1 MTEAAMARPTEFDR
15 DKVLDRATRLFWERG
30 FGGTSISD
38 LEAAMGIGRT
48 SIYAAF
54 GAKEDLFMA
63 AIDHYDA
70 TYSIK
75 LRKAL
80 ESGLPVGA
88 AVEAYF
94 EELMIAFSD
103 PDLPLGCLVTNVA
116 VEGDRGT
123 TRMGRRIAASIT
135 RAEDTFYRVL
145 RNAQSDGSID
155 PRADVRAIG
164 RYLVA
169 STHGLSALAK
179 ALADINA
186 LRDVVAVILASLDGM
201 FAGKTAPANVNRRSS
216 GGPAR
221 SA

>member
-1 MTEAAMARPTEFDR
+1 MARPKEFDR
-15 DKVLDRATRLFWERG
+15 EKVLDRATRLFWERG

-75 LRKAL
+75 LRNAL
-80 ESGLPVGA
+80 NAGLPVRQA
-88 AVEAYF
+88 IERYF
-94 EELMIAFSD
+94 EELMIAFGD

-135 RAEDTFYRVL
+135 RAEDTFYRML
-145 RNAQSDGSID
+145 RQAQVEGAID

-179 ALADINA
+179 ANSDLNA
-186 LRDVVAVILASLDGM
+186 LRDVVAVIMASVDTM
-201 FAGKTAPANVNRRSS
+201 FAGGSAANANKPR
-216 GGPAR
+216 A
-221 SA
+221 ANA

>member
-1 MTEAAMARPTEFDR
+1 MARPKEFDR
-15 DKVLDRATRLFWERG
+15 EQVLDRATRLFWERG

-75 LRKAL
+75 LRRAL
-80 ESGLPVGA
+80 TSGLPVRA
-88 AVEAYF
+88 AIALYF
-94 EELMIAFSD
+94 EELLIAFND

-135 RAEDTFYRVL
+135 RAEDTFYQVL
-145 RNAQSDGSID
+145 RAAQIDGAID
-155 PRADVRAIG
+155 PRADARAVG

-179 ALADINA
+179 AISDVTA
-186 LRDVVAVILASLDGM
+186 LRDVVAVILTSVDQL
-201 FAGKTAPANVNRRSS
+201 FAGQSPANTNRFRDTDVVL
-216 GGPAR
+216 GA
-221 SA
+221 

>member
-1 MTEAAMARPTEFDR
+1 MARPREFER

-30 FGGTSISD
+30 FAGASVSD

-48 SIYAAF
+48 SIYASF

-75 LRKAL
+75 LRNAL
-80 ESGLPVGA
+80 NSGLPVRQA
-88 AVEAYF
+88 IALYF
-94 EELMIAFSD
+94 EELMIAFAD

-135 RAEDTFYRVL
+135 RAEDTFYRLL
-145 RNAQSDGSID
+145 RDAQMEGDID
-155 PRADVRAIG
+155 SRADARAIS
-164 RYLVA
+164 RYLVM

-179 ALADINA
+179 AISDVNA
-186 LRDVVAVILASLDGM
+186 LREVVGVIIASVEEM
-201 FAGKTAPANVNRRSS
+201 FAGKGKPANAN
-216 GGPAR
+216 AR
-221 SA
+221 AGAAFAQSR

>member
-1 MTEAAMARPTEFDR
+1 M
-15 DKVLDRATRLFWERG
+15 VLDRATRLFWERG
-30 FGGTSISD
+30 FSGTSISD

-54 GAKEDLFMA
+54 GAKEDLFIA

-75 LRKAL
+75 LRNAL
-80 ESGLPVGA
+80 TSELPVRDA
-88 AVEAYF
+88 IALYF
-94 EELMIAFSD
+94 DELLKAFDD

-145 RNAQSDGSID
+145 RTAQVDGEID
-155 PRADVRAIG
+155 RGADARAIS

-169 STHGLSALAK
+169 SGHGLSALAK
-179 ALADINA
+179 AISDIGA
-186 LRDVVAVILASLDGM
+186 LRDIVNVILTSVGDMLEGRR
-201 FAGKTAPANVNRRSS
+201 PANANLPRAV
-216 GGPAR
+216 AR
-221 SA
+221 

>member
-1 MTEAAMARPTEFDR
+1 MARPAEFDR
-15 DKVLDRATRLFWERG
+15 TEVLDRATRLFWERG

-38 LEAAMGIGRT
+38 LEQAMGIGRT

-70 TYSIK
+70 TYSVK
-75 LRKAL
+75 LRNAL
-80 ESGLPVGA
+80 ISGLPA
-88 AVEAYF
+88 RLAIDLYF
-94 EELMIAFSD
+94 EELMRAFSD

-135 RAEDTFYRVL
+135 RAEDTFYRML
-145 RNAQSDGSID
+145 RAAQVDGAID
-155 PRADVRAIG
+155 PRADVRAIS
-164 RYLVA
+164 RFMVA

-179 ALADINA
+179 AVADVAA
-186 LRDVVAVILASLDGM
+186 LRDVIGVILRTVDLMLGAEAANANL
-201 FAGKTAPANVNRRSS
+201 PAEGVVRR
-216 GGPAR
+216 A
-221 SA
+221 

>member
-1 MTEAAMARPTEFDR
+1 MARPREFDR
-15 DKVLDRATRLFWERG
+15 LQVLDRATRLFWERG

-48 SIYAAF
+48 SIYASF

-70 TYSIK
+70 TYSVK
-75 LRKAL
+75 LRNAL
-80 ESGLPVGA
+80 NAGLPVRA
-88 AVEAYF
+88 AIRLYF
-94 EELMIAFSD
+94 DELMNAFSD

-145 RNAQSDGSID
+145 RDAQISGDIV
-155 PRADVRAIG
+155 PRADARAVS

-179 ALADINA
+179 AIADVNA
-186 LRDVVAVILASLDGM
+186 LRDVAGVVIASVEAI
-201 FAGKTAPANVNRRSS
+201 FAGDNRPANAN
-216 GGPAR
+216 AR
-221 SA
+221 TDVRGAAG

>member
-1 MTEAAMARPTEFDR
+1 MARTAAFDR
-15 DKVLDRATRLFWERG
+15 LVVLDRATRLFWERG

-75 LRKAL
+75 LRNAL
-80 ESGLPVGA
+80 TSGLPVR
-88 AVEAYF
+88 EAIGLYF
-94 EELMIAFSD
+94 AELMAAFED

-135 RAEDTFYRVL
+135 RAEDTFYHVL
-145 RNAQSDGSID
+145 RAAQVEGAVD

-169 STHGLSALAK
+169 VTHGLSALAK
-179 ALADINA
+179 AISDVGA
-186 LRDVVAVILASLDGM
+186 LRDVVTVVQTACDEMLAGRL
-201 FAGKTAPANVNRRSS
+201 PANANV
-216 GGPAR
+216 GPAMPFAR
-221 SA
+221 PG

>member
-1 MTEAAMARPTEFDR
+1 MARPKEFDR
-15 DKVLDRATRLFWERG
+15 TEVLDRATRLFWERG

-75 LRKAL
+75 LRNAL
-80 ESGLPVGA
+80 TSGLPPRQA
-88 AVEAYF
+88 IDLYF
-94 EELMIAFSD
+94 EELLKAFSD

-135 RAEDTFYRVL
+135 RAEDTFYRLL
-145 RNAQSDGSID
+145 RTAQVDGAID
-155 PRADVRAIG
+155 PRADVRSIS
-164 RYLVA
+164 RFLVMN
-169 STHGLSALAK
+169 THGLSALAK
-179 ALADINA
+179 AVADISA
-186 LRDVVAVILASLDGM
+186 LRDVVGVILKSVDELLMSGA
-201 FAGKTAPANVNRRSS
+201 APANSNTLR
-216 GGPAR
+216 GAI
-221 SA
+221 A